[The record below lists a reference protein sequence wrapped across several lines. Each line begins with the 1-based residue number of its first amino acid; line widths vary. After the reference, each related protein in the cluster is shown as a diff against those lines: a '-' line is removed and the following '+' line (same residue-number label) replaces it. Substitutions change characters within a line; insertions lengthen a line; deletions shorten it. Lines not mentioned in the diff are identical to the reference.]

1 MILPTRHLRT
11 ESALI
16 YTGGIISNIVTNQK
30 LSVDQLWHKTQK
42 EFSDNISD
50 CELTYDWFV
59 LALTMLFTINIVEFR
74 DGRIEGVNL

>member
-1 MILPTRHLRT
+1 MILPSKHLRA

-16 YTGGIISNIVTNQK
+16 YTGGIISNLVMHQK
-30 LSVDQLWHKTQK
+30 LSVDQLWHKTQR

-50 CELTYDWFV
+50 CEITYDWFV
-59 LALTMLFTINIVEFR
+59 LALTMLFTINIVELR